1 MHADVV
7 VSLSL
12 IILIAVLAPILTSRL
27 RMVPEVVLL
36 LIGGMVI
43 GPHVM
48 AIATEGEAI
57 ELLSELG
64 LGMLFLIA
72 GYEIEV
78 PELTGRRGK
87 RAWVAW
93 LVSLGLAI
101 GLVYVLGVMAESGTA
116 GLSVAIA
123 MTATALGTLLPIL
136 REAGLKNTAVGRSVT
151 VHGAVGELGPVLAM
165 ALLIG
170 TRNTLVSLLVLLAFG
185 AVAVIA
191 AVIPLRL
198 QRVSTRLK
206 ALIAYKSETTSQL
219 GVRITLLL
227 LILLITVAALMD
239 LDIILGAFTAG
250 FILRRLL
257 PKGDER
263 LEMKLDAIGYGFL
276 IPIFFVVSGM
286 GISPASVAADPM
298 LLVGFLVVMI
308 LVRGVPVWIE
318 LRMDKQGVLTPH
330 GRLQVATYSA
340 TSLPMIVAVM
350 SVAVAAE
357 AVPADIAGVLVAA
370 GALSVLVMPLV
381 AQAVRAHGRK
391 NGLPDEVPAGRG

>member
-1 MHADVV
+1 MPADVV

-12 IILIAVLAPILTSRL
+12 VVLIAVMAPILTSRL

-36 LIGGMVI
+36 LVGGMVI

-48 AIATEGEAI
+48 GIATDGEAI
-57 ELLSELG
+57 DLLSELG

-93 LVSLGLAI
+93 LVSLALAI
-101 GLVYVLGVMAESGTA
+101 GLVSVLGVMGDSGTA

-136 REAGLKNTAVGRSVT
+136 HEAGLKNTAVGRSVT

-170 TRNTLVSLLVLLAFG
+170 TRNTLVSLLVLLAFA
-185 AVAVIA
+185 AVAVVA

-206 ALIAYKSETTSQL
+206 ELIRYKSETTSQL

-239 LDIILGAFTAG
+239 LDIILGAFAAG

-257 PKGDER
+257 PQGDER

-276 IPIFFVVSGM
+276 IPIFFVISGM
-286 GISPASVAADPM
+286 SISPASVAADPT
-298 LLVGFLVVMI
+298 LLIGFLVVMI
-308 LVRGVPVWIE
+308 VVRGVPVWVE
-318 LRMDKQGVLTPH
+318 LRLDRRSDLTPN

-357 AVPADIAGVLVAA
+357 AVPSDIAGVLVAA
-370 GALSVLVMPLV
+370 GALSVLVMPLM
-381 AQAVRAHGRK
+381 AQAVGAYGRR
-391 NGLPDEVPAGRG
+391 NGLPDEVPAERG